1 MHAEHLIAI
10 EEPVHL
16 ARALGRHLHHAIT
29 LCEDRGS
36 MLRHFHGIWRAR
48 PDVRFEPGEV
58 FADRLEMPR
67 VNVVR
72 LSRYAIAST

>member
-1 MHAEHLIAI
+1 
-10 EEPVHL
+10 
-16 ARALGRHLHHAIT
+16 
-29 LCEDRGS
+29 

-72 LSRYAIAST
+72 LSRYVWSCRLLVRMCAR